1 MGEAQQLQLQ
11 VIGQKSESPNKP
23 DHTNLTNR
31 PTFSPMRSYKW
42 RLKIS
47 VYVFFVL
54 AGQTVATILGR
65 LYFEKGGTS
74 KWLATLVQ
82 PGGFPLILVL
92 YLLSPPK
99 DSPDDLD
106 SPSKL
111 TLAVIYVV
119 FGVFLAANSLLYSFG
134 LLYLPVSTYTL
145 ICASQLGFNAL
156 FSLLLNAQKFTPYII
171 NSVFILTISST
182 LLVFQ
187 GDDEGS
193 TESNKVSKGKYIIGF
208 ICTVGASAG
217 YGLMLSSTQF
227 CFNRILKQD
236 NFKVVLD
243 LIFYPSFVAT
253 GVVLVGLFASGEWN
267 GLWKDMEDF
276 ELGNISYVMVLIW
289 TAISWQVFSIG
300 CTGLIF
306 EVSSLFSNVIS
317 TFGLPIVP
325 VLAVFVFR
333 DKMNGLKVISM
344 VMAIW
349 GFVSYG
355 YQHYVDDYKSKTG
368 LVSLNEEDPEG
379 LKDQILTVNEII
391 VLEG

>member
-1 MGEAQQLQLQ
+1 
-11 VIGQKSESPNKP
+11 
-23 DHTNLTNR
+23 
-31 PTFSPMRSYKW
+31 MRSYKW